1 SLAPNIQLPRYTT
14 NRSRRQLRL
23 MDTIAAWPQFDGQEY
38 RTVWPEEQEYRTVWS
53 EPPKRRAG
61 RNKLQETRHPVYRGV
76 RRRGRE
82 GQWVC
87 ELRVPAGSR
96 SYSRIWLGT
105 FASAQMAARAHDSA
119 ALALSGRDACLNF
132 ADSAWRMM
140 PVHAAGSFKLA
151 AAQEIKDAVA
161 VALKEFQ
168 EQQRP
173 ADVSKAPSSTDSTSE
188 ESAPSITSSDLSG
201 LDDEH
206 WIGGMDAGSYYA
218 NLAQGMLME
227 PPAAGAWRDDREQDD
242 GVDTS
247 LWSY

>member
-1 SLAPNIQLPRYTT
+1 
-14 NRSRRQLRL
+14 
-23 MDTIAAWPQFDGQEY
+23 MDTVAAWPQYGGQEY
-38 RTVWPEEQEYRTVWS
+38 RTVWPEEEYRTVWS

-61 RNKLQETRHPVYRGV
+61 RSKLQETRHPLYRGV

-96 SYSRIWLGT
+96 AYSRVWLGT
-105 FASAQMAARAHDSA
+105 FATAQMAARAHDSA

-140 PVHAAGSFKLA
+140 PVHATGSFRLA

-161 VALKEFQ
+161 VALQVFRE
-168 EQQRP
+168 EERP
-173 ADVSKAPSSTDSTSE
+173 ADVSTAPSSAAVV
-188 ESAPSITSSDLSG
+188 SALSIVPTDLSG
-201 LDDEH
+201 LDNEH
-206 WIGGMDAGSYYA
+206 WIGGMEAGSYYA
-218 NLAQGMLME
+218 SLAQAMLME
-227 PPAAGAWRDDREQDD
+227 PPDDGAWPEDREHDD
-242 GVDTS
+242 GFDTS

>member
-1 SLAPNIQLPRYTT
+1 
-14 NRSRRQLRL
+14 
-23 MDTIAAWPQFDGQEY
+23 MDTVGAWPHFEGQEY
-38 RTVWPEEQEYRTVWS
+38 STVWPEEEYRTVWS

-82 GQWVC
+82 GQWVWVC
-87 ELRVPAGSR
+87 ELRVPAAGSR
-96 SYSRIWLGT
+96 VYSRIWLGT
-105 FASAQMAARAHDSA
+105 FADPEMAARAHDSA

>member
-1 SLAPNIQLPRYTT
+1 
-14 NRSRRQLRL
+14 
-23 MDTIAAWPQFDGQEY
+23 MDTVAAWPQYGGQEY
-38 RTVWPEEQEYRTVWS
+38 RTVWPEEEYRTVWS

-61 RNKLQETRHPVYRGV
+61 RSKLQETRHPLYRGV

-96 SYSRIWLGT
+96 AYSRVWLGT
-105 FASAQMAARAHDSA
+105 FATAQMAARAHDSA

-140 PVHAAGSFKLA
+140 PVHATGSFRLA
-151 AAQEIKDAVA
+151 PAQEIKDAVA
-161 VALKEFQ
+161 VALEVFQ
-168 EQQRP
+168 GQHP
-173 ADVSKAPSSTDSTSE
+173 ADACTAE
-188 ESAPSITSSDLSG
+188 ESTTPITSSDLSG

-218 NLAQGMLME
+218 SLAQGMLME
-227 PPAAGAWRDDREQDD
+227 PPAAGGWREDD
-242 GVDTS
+242 GEHDDGFNTSTS